1 MTAKSASFK
10 DEFSKDV
17 LKLLQ
22 SGTTNDV
29 TIKLKDGKEVRANK
43 DMLIAR
49 CPYFET
55 MFNQIWKEGEKN
67 CVEMM
72 NIEEETMQCVLRFLF
87 SGDEKELL
95 PPKPNILPKI
105 KVLDLLRLLLLD
117 KAFEYVEEEVTSS
130 LNRRFWKEILG
141 HRDSVMKRYE
151 AGRTYNIAPSMILA
165 GKLKLEKISKQCL
178 DILSSHLELLLH
190 DSVEEE
196 AFKTLPFETLKTILE
211 NPGGGDLAQKTG
223 AFKMWFE
230 SNEDELNEEDVK
242 EILKFHLDFQ
252 LNGLNNNNNNKDE
265 SPARA

>member
-29 TIKLKDGKEVRANK
+29 TIKLEDGKEVKANK
-43 DMLIAR
+43 VMLIAR
-49 CPYFET
+49 CTYFET
-55 MFNQIWKEGEKN
+55 MFNQNWKEGGKN

-72 NIEEETMQCVLRFLF
+72 NVEKETMQCVLRFLF
-87 SGDEKELL
+87 SGDEEELL
-95 PPKPNILPKI
+95 PPFIFSMM
-105 KVLDLLRLLLLD
+105 KVLDLLRLFLLD
-117 KAFEYVEEEVTSS
+117 KAFEYVEEEVTNDIK
-130 LNRRFWKEILG
+130 LRKKTLATKRC
-141 HRDSVMKRYE
+141 RDDVMKYYKT
-151 AGRTYNIAPSMILA
+151 GYTYNITPFLILA

-196 AFKTLPFETLKTILE
+196 AFKTLPFETLKTVLE

-242 EILKFHLDFQ
+242 EILKFHLDNIISQ
-252 LNGLNNNNNNKDE
+252 HNKDE
-265 SPARA
+265 SPAGA